1 VQYNPYAPPQA
12 PPYPQHPQQHY
23 YQQAPADVRLEG
35 DVLVAANGTVLPD
48 VCVKCGVRHGLDRR
62 HQKFQFVPYWARFF
76 GPLIQL
82 IVMKRSEFSLPICQ
96 TCHGQW
102 KKWNL
107 IAGLTWVPF
116 LLIMFAGFGLEDVGP
131 VLALVGFVGMLVAL
145 ITTLII
151 RMKYIVV
158 AKKIDKTHSWLGK
171 IHPQALEVI
180 VTPHAPPT
188 QPAPYAYAPA
198 Q

>member
-12 PPYPQHPQQHY
+12 QPYPQQHY
-23 YQQAPADVRLEG
+23 HQALADVRLEG
-35 DVLVAANGTVLPD
+35 DVLVASNATVFPD
-48 VCVKCGVRHGLDRR
+48 VCLKCGVRHGLERR

-76 GPLIQL
+76 GPLIQWM
-82 IVMKRSEFSLPICQ
+82 VMKRSEFSLPLCP

-107 IAGLTWVPF
+107 IAGLAWVPF
-116 LLIMFAGFGLEDVGP
+116 LLIMFAGFAGGQDLGP
-131 VLALVGFVGMLVAL
+131 ILILLGFFGMFVVLF
-145 ITTLII
+145 TTLILRI
-151 RMKYIVV
+151 KHIVV

-171 IHPQALEVI
+171 IHPAALQVI
-180 VTPHAPPT
+180 VMPHGPPT
-188 QPAPYAYAPA
+188 QQSPYAYAAPA